1 MTTQKSPIASVV
13 VLEDEHHFRR
23 FLSHVLEGEF
33 ELLFVDTSEQ
43 MFEQI
48 AQRQVDLILLD
59 ILLPGEDGIEVAKI
73 LRTRTPIP
81 VILLSALSSNE
92 MIATGLNVGAD
103 DYVTKPFDTDV
114 LRARMRNA
122 IRRNKATPAGAVQIS
137 FIPVGDCQI
146 DPWTRNISHPGGA
159 TERLT
164 EMEIQLLTALLQTP
178 DCVTDRDNLSRLI
191 SGQEWSPNNR
201 SLDVHIS
208 HLRKKLERLTNM
220 KNTIVS
226 FRGIGYALQLEAFK
240 QVTE

>member
-1 MTTQKSPIASVV
+1 
-13 VLEDEHHFRR
+13 
-23 FLSHVLEGEF
+23 
-33 ELLFVDTSEQ
+33 
-43 MFEQI
+43 
-48 AQRQVDLILLD
+48 
-59 ILLPGEDGIEVAKI
+59 
-73 LRTRTPIP
+73 
-81 VILLSALSSNE
+81 
-92 MIATGLNVGAD
+92 VGAD